1 LKVMYEI
8 LRLVCSKLEILLW
21 YL

>member
-1 LKVMYEI
+1 MYEI